1 MKAVQLTAIRRLE
14 IAELPKPQIENDDE
28 VLVRVKAVGVC
39 GSDVH
44 YYAQG
49 RIGTNKVQF
58 PYRIGHEC
66 SGIVEQTGSKVTR
79 VKVGDEV
86 TVNPAQSCGRCEQCR
101 MGRENTCR
109 NLKFL
114 GTPGEGPGCLCEYI
128 IMPQSSLFDVTGKM
142 TLETAVLCEPFTI
155 GLYAVQQAGIKNGN
169 TVAIFGAGPIGLSCM
184 VAAKTAGAARIYVT
198 EKISAR
204 IKAAKEHGAVWAG
217 NPDEQDV
224 AGAILSQEPN
234 GVDVA
239 LECAGQQNTL
249 DEAVSVLRPGGVLA
263 LVGIPVF
270 EKFSFSAEAIRRK
283 EITIVNIRRQN
294 RCDEKAIKLIT
305 SGRVKI
311 DFMLTHRFELAEI
324 CKAFEIVESYRDG
337 VIKAVIE
344 LS

>member
-49 RIGTNKVQF
+49 RIGSNKVQF

-66 SGIVEQTGSKVTR
+66 SGIVEQIGSKVTR

-86 TVNPAQSCGRCEQCR
+86 TVNPAQNCGRCEQCK

-114 GTPGEGPGCLCEYI
+114 GTPGEGAGCLCEYI
-128 IMPQSSLFDVTGKM
+128 VMNERSLFNVSGKM
-142 TLETAVLCEPFTI
+142 PLEIAALCEPFTI
-155 GLYAVQQAGIKNGN
+155 GVYTVQQAGIKNGD
-169 TVAIFGAGPIGLSCM
+169 TVAIFGAGPLGLSCM
-184 VAAKTAGAARIYVT
+184 VAAKAAGAQRIYIT
-198 EKISAR
+198 EKIPAR
-204 IKAAKEHGAVWAG
+204 IKAAKENGAVWAG

-224 AGAILSQEPN
+224 VKDILSQESG
-234 GVDVA
+234 GVDA
-239 LECAGQQNTL
+239 AIECAGQQSTI
-249 DEAVSVLRPGGVLA
+249 DQAIRVLRPGGILA
-263 LVGIPVF
+263 IVGIPEF
-270 EKFSFSAEAIRRK
+270 DKFSFTAEAVRRK
-283 EITIVNIRRQN
+283 EITLLNIRRQN
-294 RCDEKAIKLIT
+294 RCDEKAIGLIT
-305 SGRVKI
+305 SAQAKI

-324 CKAFEIVESYRDG
+324 CKAFEIVEGYRDG

-344 LS
+344 L